1 MMRIL
6 IKAWPR
12 AHLVTARRRRTKI
25 EVYDITPTLK
35 LLDLEVPL
43 PGFKQFIGVYLFRGE
58 KTALIDVGPKS
69 AIPHLLATLAEL
81 GMSPREIDYII
92 LTHVHIDHAGGTGLA
107 IKEMSNARVLVH
119 SRARS
124 HLIDPTILWEA
135 SLKTLGDIAVKYG
148 SIDPVPEDKIMVATD
163 EMRIEL
169 GKALTLE
176 VYLTPGHA
184 THHLSLFD
192 RANGVLI
199 AGEAAGVCTDGAVR
213 PGTPPPFKLAD
224 ALASVDRLIALE
236 PQKLCYA
243 HFGCYD
249 NGLERL
255 KRYKEQLSLWSGII
269 GSATDA
275 GRSVAEIVQLLRE
288 KDGNLAYLDGLDRD
302 EYAGEMALL
311 GSHIQGLAASVR
323 KS

>member
-1 MMRIL
+1 MNSIMTGSGCASL
-6 IKAWPR
+6 PG
-12 AHLVTARRRRTKI
+12 RRRRTKI
-25 EVYDITPTLK
+25 KVYDITPTLK
-35 LLDLEVPL
+35 LLDLAVPL

-58 KTALIDVGPKS
+58 KTAVIDVGPKS
-69 AIPHLLATLAEL
+69 AIPNLFSALAEL
-81 GMSPREIDYII
+81 DISPREVDYII

-107 IKEMSNARVLVH
+107 IKEMSNARVLAH

-135 SLKTLGDIAVKYG
+135 SLKTLGDVAIRYG
-148 SIDPVPEDKIMVATD
+148 SIDPVPEDKIIVATD

-224 ALASVDRLIALE
+224 AFASVDRLIALE

-249 NGLERL
+249 DGLNRL
-255 KRYKEQLSLWSGII
+255 KRYRDQLSLWSGTI

-275 GRSVAEIVQLLRE
+275 GKSVAEIVQLLRE
-288 KDGNLAYLDGLDRD
+288 QDSNLAYLDRLGRE
-302 EYAGEMALL
+302 EYAGEMELL